1 MEIMNTSVEELRK
14 AVERLIVSYESQVAI
29 IGSAINTSHGIL
41 DTFKKERVAVNNRL
55 EESLAKNA
63 SLRRKDFDTMMRDFN
78 LYQEEREEEIKRKI
92 DAFLKQQRKLAPKLK
107 ALLEG
112 VNSDDTNNSKAIISD
127 IQRRQAE
134 ATREVSEAI
143 RSFQEEH
150 EQFITE
156 AGKILTSTTSLSV
169 ADFKNWLG
177 QAQPYKNA
185 MTTMTGKMAGK
196 QINILNTI
204 GRG

>member
-1 MEIMNTSVEELRK
+1 MNTNVEELRK
-14 AVERLIVSYESQVAI
+14 AAERLILSYESQVAI
-29 IGSAINTSHGIL
+29 IGSAVNASNGIL
-41 DTFKKERVAVNNRL
+41 DAFKEERVAINNRL
-55 EESLAKNA
+55 EESLARNA
-63 SLRRKDFDTMMRDFN
+63 SLRRRDFDNMMRDFN

-92 DAFLKQQRKLAPKLK
+92 DAFLKQQRKLAPELK

-112 VNSDDTNNSKAIISD
+112 VNADNIGNIRAIISD

-143 RSFQEEH
+143 RSFQKEH

-156 AGKILTSTTSLSV
+156 ARKILSSTTSLSL
-169 ADFKNWLG
+169 ADFKSWLG

-185 MTTMTGKMAGK
+185 ITAMSGKIAGY
-196 QINILNTI
+196 
-204 GRG
+204 G

>member
-1 MEIMNTSVEELRK
+1 MNTNVEELRK
-14 AVERLIVSYESQVAI
+14 AAGRLVLSYESQVST
-29 IGSAINTSHGIL
+29 IGSAVNASNGIL
-41 DTFKKERVAVNNRL
+41 DAFKKERVAINNRL
-55 EESLAKNA
+55 EKSLTRNA
-63 SLRRKDFDTMMRDFN
+63 SLRKKDFVNMMRDFN
-78 LYQEEREEEIKRKI
+78 LYQEEREQAIKRKI
-92 DAFLKQQRKLAPKLK
+92 DAFLKQQRKLAPELK

-112 VNSDDTNNSKAIISD
+112 VNRGDTNNSKAIISD

-134 ATREVSEAI
+134 ATREISEAI

-156 AGKILTSTTSLSV
+156 ACKILTSTTGLSV

-185 MTTMTGKMAGK
+185 MTATSGKMAGY
-196 QINILNTI
+196 
-204 GRG
+204 G